1 MNTLFA
7 IVKNL
12 EFVEGE
18 KYKLFFESL
27 KNLDTNDK
35 VVILNTTSAV
45 IKNSSS
51 KCEILNITTMN
62 SDLNIYGAMSGY
74 LNQHKLDENDYIVV
88 CDIENVVFTRNPF
101 SFLKYF
107 KKDLYFYSLSY
118 IANETNQ
125 KKTEYENFMKTCNF
139 YLGNDFESYS
149 IGTHFFGGKN
159 NIFKALILTL
169 FLEVNRNSAHPITTQ
184 AVLSY
189 THKHFYNLFD
199 VTMLSNQFCKV
210 VENQNKAESIF
221 SNEEQ
226 AKNQYLLLY

>member
-107 KKDLYFYSLSY
+107 LD
-118 IANETNQ
+118 IQ
-125 KKTEYENFMKTCNF
+125 K
-139 YLGNDFESYS
+139 
-149 IGTHFFGGKN
+149 
-159 NIFKALILTL
+159 
-169 FLEVNRNSAHPITTQ
+169 
-184 AVLSY
+184 
-189 THKHFYNLFD
+189 
-199 VTMLSNQFCKV
+199 
-210 VENQNKAESIF
+210 
-221 SNEEQ
+221 
-226 AKNQYLLLY
+226 